1 MKTALIR
8 MPTLYAL
15 SNQTQDEAV
24 AFSDMTED
32 ALADAYAELREHL
45 QVWLSD
51 NRDLELNDPYV
62 GLCQL
67 LDDWP
72 SPWPYLDVS
81 CLNGLTFAQFHLAW
95 AYGNSEVALA
105 TLTQR
110 PQRGHRGLGGVH
122 DDDDAACYAVYAAK
136 ALTHAK
142 HLLASKENRLAQ
154 AAH

>member
-1 MKTALIR
+1 MKNALIR

-15 SNQTQDEAV
+15 SNQTQEEAV

-32 ALADAYAELREHL
+32 ALADAYDELCCHF

-51 NRDLELNDPYV
+51 NKGLELNDPYV
-62 GLCQL
+62 GFCQL

-72 SPWPYLDVS
+72 SPWPALDVS

-95 AYGNSEVALA
+95 AYGKSEVALA

-110 PQRGHRGLGGVH
+110 PQRGSSSLGAF
-122 DDDDAACYAVYAAK
+122 DDDDAACFAVYAAK

-142 HLLASKENRLAQ
+142 LLLASNENRLAQ